1 MKKQGTEFYI
11 GLFIWL
17 LEIPISYS
25 MWYAGSEIDIKPLV
39 SSSNVTF
46 SALLYL
52 IFLAGFLT
60 SHGVFQHQLTRGVK
74 LFGIALSSLTAIGLS
89 MFFFFG
95 MVGLLVMTVIIQVI
109 VFVEQKWALLI
120 GILVPVLCTLLD
132 VWLGKT
138 FEYTEMIVYSTFNV
152 LALLISY
159 RLIAERKAK
168 IESEQLVRELKATQ
182 VLLSATTK
190 RDERIRIAR
199 DLHDVLGHQLTAL
212 SLQLEVAS
220 HVKEDEKQRH
230 IQQAKAISGLLLSD
244 VRETVSEIRLKK
256 DLELRESLTALT
268 EGLPGLK
275 VDLIMD
281 LDDSLVDARQGEVI
295 FRCVQEALT
304 NTTKHANASHCK
316 IRLSDDGRH
325 LVLSVE
331 DDGNDDTEIKPG
343 NGLAGM
349 AERVAKIDGQLNY
362 QNTPEGFVLTVKL
375 PKISEY

>member
-1 MKKQGTEFYI
+1 
-11 GLFIWL
+11 
-17 LEIPISYS
+17 
-25 MWYAGSEIDIKPLV
+25 
-39 SSSNVTF
+39 
-46 SALLYL
+46 
-52 IFLAGFLT
+52 
-60 SHGVFQHQLTRGVK
+60 
-74 LFGIALSSLTAIGLS
+74 
-89 MFFFFG
+89 
-95 MVGLLVMTVIIQVI
+95 
-109 VFVEQKWALLI
+109 
-120 GILVPVLCTLLD
+120 
-132 VWLGKT
+132 
-138 FEYTEMIVYSTFNV
+138 
-152 LALLISY
+152 
-159 RLIAERKAK
+159 
-168 IESEQLVRELKATQ
+168 
-182 VLLSATTK
+182 LLSATTK

-230 IQQAKAISGLLLSD
+230 IQQAKAISGLLLSN

-256 DLELRESLTALT
+256 DLELRESLTVLT

-275 VDLIMD
+275 IDLIME

-316 IRLSDDGRH
+316 ISLSDDGRH

-331 DDGNDDTEIKPG
+331 DDGNDDTEINPG

-362 QNTPEGFVLTVKL
+362 QNTPEGFVLTIKL
-375 PKISEY
+375 PKNQ